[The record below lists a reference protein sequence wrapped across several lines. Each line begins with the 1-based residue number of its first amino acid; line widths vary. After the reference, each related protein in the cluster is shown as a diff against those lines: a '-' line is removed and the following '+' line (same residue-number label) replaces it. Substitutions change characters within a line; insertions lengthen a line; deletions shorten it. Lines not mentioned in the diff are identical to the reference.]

1 MTIQVSFTPVARR
14 PLILIACMLAMFMSA
29 IEATIVATAMPTII
43 GDLGGFSLLGWVFSV
58 YLLAQAITIPIYGRL
73 ADLYGRKRIFF
84 FGATLFLLGSILCG
98 FSQNMYW
105 LIGFRLLQG
114 LGAGA
119 IMPIATTIIGD
130 IYSATER
137 PKVMGYISSVWG
149 VSAIIGPLLGAFIVQ
164 HLPWALVF
172 WVNLPIGLL
181 AMFFL
186 GRYLPAHQQIRQH
199 ALDLAGTAWLTIF
212 IAALLLALL
221 QAETLGFWV
230 IPMLLL
236 SLVAL
241 IMLVRQERRAPE
253 PLFPLALWQNRVI
266 IAGNI
271 GGLAIGAAMMGI
283 SAFLPTFIQGV
294 KGGTPLEAGTTLAL
308 MSIGWPL
315 ASTLSGRLM
324 LLTSYRTTALLGAL
338 LLVVGGLILLLLQPT
353 GGLLWGRVAA
363 FMVGAGMGLCNTTFL
378 VSVQNAAHFSIR
390 GIATACTV
398 FTRMVGSAIGTAIL
412 GAALNINLQMRL
424 PQTEDP
430 LQQLMDPSLRHA
442 LQPDTL
448 AFITDQVA
456 GSLHWVFL
464 TSALISLFALAA
476 AMLIPARHR
485 PQGEGEEAEQV

>member
-1 MTIQVSFTPVARR
+1 MTDNVSYAPVPHR
-14 PLILIACMLAMFMSA
+14 PLILTACMLAMFMSA
-29 IEATIVATAMPTII
+29 VEATIVATAMPTII

-98 FSQNMYW
+98 FSHNMYW

-130 IYSATER
+130 IYSSTER

-149 VSAIIGPLLGAFIVQ
+149 FSAIIGPLLGAFIVQ

-181 AMFFL
+181 AMLFL
-186 GRYLPAHQQIRQH
+186 GRYLPAHQKVCKH
-199 ALDLAGTAWLTIF
+199 VLDLAGTAWLTIF
-212 IAALLLALL
+212 VAALLLALL
-221 QAETLGFWV
+221 QAEIFGIWV
-230 IPMLLL
+230 IPLLTL
-236 SLVAL
+236 AL
-241 IMLVRQERRAPE
+241 ISLILLVRQERRAPE

-266 IAGNI
+266 VAGNI
-271 GGLAIGAAMMGI
+271 GGIAIGAAMMGI
-283 SAFLPTFIQGV
+283 SAFVPTFIQAV

-315 ASTLSGRLM
+315 ASTLSSRLM
-324 LLTSYRTTALLGAL
+324 LLTSYRTTALFGAL
-338 LLVVGGLILLLLQPT
+338 LLVVGGLILLLLQSS

-412 GAALNINLQMRL
+412 GATLNINLQMRL
-424 PQTEDP
+424 PQIDDP
-430 LQQLMDPSLRHA
+430 LQLLMDPAVRKAMPTNILT
-442 LQPDTL
+442 D
-448 AFITDQVA
+448 ITEQVA
-456 GSLHWVFL
+456 VSLHWVFL
-464 TSALISLFALAA
+464 ISALISLFALAA

-485 PQGEGEEAEQV
+485 PQNEDEEAEKA